1 MWQESTESFTL
12 LNKTHKISVFG
23 VHIWPNLT
31 SPFYQIGVSLQFGFH
46 AYMKRSDRSITHAA
60 DTVPASSSFSSG
72 FLASKLDRWFIS
84 PGDWAIITW
93 WPEVGDYYALASCLR
108 FCPPSNVFHT
118 SSCRVKKYFTPLGLA
133 ERGMHTKVDGVYL
146 WLVTGD
152 RWGPLRQTRAAALR
166 RIVSWDL
173 QMDIYLWLEIF
184 NFLFKPLNKPKNQ
197 CVSWISCHCIM
208 HFPENVGHTAW
219 LERARS
225 ASHMWPFF
233 SHNAEL
239 SVYNKNSGYY

>member
-12 LNKTHKISVFG
+12 LNKTHKISVFS

-184 NFLFKPLNKPKNQ
+184 NF
-197 CVSWISCHCIM
+197 
-208 HFPENVGHTAW
+208 
-219 LERARS
+219 
-225 ASHMWPFF
+225 FF
-233 SHNAEL
+233 
-239 SVYNKNSGYY
+239 